1 MGEIKTPP
9 ALLTDSDGYEY
20 IIFEEDH
27 TLSDFIRYLLTQT
40 DREELK
46 YLVESVDAE
55 SKT

>member
-9 ALLTDSDGYEY
+9 AILTNIDGFEY
-20 IIFEEDH
+20 IIFDEYH

-46 YLVESVDAE
+46 YLVENVDAE

>member
-20 IIFEEDH
+20 VIFDEDH